1 MKKIELNIDSLKIDF
16 SKVQKDQPG
25 TWPIPL
31 KGIIFLLVIG
41 LVVFLANYIFINDK
55 KITLSTAVNE
65 EVTLKADFE
74 KKAFQAKNL
83 EQLRLQMIQA
93 TETLGALL
101 KQLPSKTEVPALL
114 EDITKTGLGSGLEF
128 TSIKL
133 LPETKVQFY
142 TELPISINVKGGYHD
157 LATFISAISAL
168 SRIVTVH
175 DYKLKPVG
183 DDGLITMSITA
194 KTYRADTVDMDFLK
208 EDIDKKAATENTTS
222 PKDSKSEDKK

>member
-1 MKKIELNIDSLKIDF
+1 MKKIAFNLENLKIDF

-25 TWPIPL
+25 TWPLPL
-31 KGIIFLLVIG
+31 KVIVFLLVIA
-41 LVVFLANYIFINDK
+41 LVIFIANYVFINDK
-55 KITLSTAVNE
+55 KLELATAANE

-133 LPETKVQFY
+133 LPEGKVQFY
-142 TELPISINVKGGYHD
+142 AELPISISVKGGYHD
-157 LATFISAISAL
+157 LATFVSAISAL
-168 SRIVTVH
+168 SRIVTIH
-175 DYKLKPVG
+175 DFKLTPAG
-183 DDGLITMSITA
+183 DDGLVTMNVTA

-208 EDIDKKAATENTTS
+208 EDIDKKAAPENIAS